1 MKHRNTLLLTV
12 LLFMVTVG
20 MTSCVRDYICQ
31 CEIKY
36 SGQPGLPDSSMRSY
50 TVRDTKKN
58 ARSLCEQN
66 SFTHEDGD
74 IKSDEVCQLY

>member
-1 MKHRNTLLLTV
+1 MRHRNSISLIV
-12 LLFMVTVG
+12 LMFLFAVG
-20 MTSCVRDYICQ
+20 QTSCVRDYVCQ

-66 SFTHEDGD
+66 SFVHEDGD
-74 IKSDEVCQLY
+74 IRADEVCNLY